1 MSNSKLNSNFLNNYK
16 NWGEAMHVI
25 ERRMPHKLTDFR
37 ESLSNNNV
45 EASIWLVEELKEYL
59 EEHYLKTGNLRVLI
73 LNSWLGIPM
82 VPLLCENLDI
92 SQLHLVDI
100 DEEAI
105 ELSKIFHKYYA
116 QEKFIKTRHHNLD
129 IPFEFD
135 NLNKIEVD
143 VVVCVQTEQMY
154 PLKDL
159 RTKNPHA
166 VFALQNSNVV
176 EEMYGINCV
185 DSIDALKD
193 QIGLDEVNYEG
204 SRPQNYYAWDGKK
217 EFERYMIIGQRD
229 GLL

>member
-1 MSNSKLNSNFLNNYK
+1 MLNSNFLNNYK

-92 SQLHLVDI
+92 AQLHLVDI

-105 ELSKIFHKYYA
+105 ELWI
-116 QEKFIKTRHHNLD
+116 T
-129 IPFEFD
+129 
-135 NLNKIEVD
+135 
-143 VVVCVQTEQMY
+143 
-154 PLKDL
+154 
-159 RTKNPHA
+159 
-166 VFALQNSNVV
+166 
-176 EEMYGINCV
+176 YG
-185 DSIDALKD
+185 
-193 QIGLDEVNYEG
+193 GE
-204 SRPQNYYAWDGKK
+204 
-217 EFERYMIIGQRD
+217 
-229 GLL
+229 